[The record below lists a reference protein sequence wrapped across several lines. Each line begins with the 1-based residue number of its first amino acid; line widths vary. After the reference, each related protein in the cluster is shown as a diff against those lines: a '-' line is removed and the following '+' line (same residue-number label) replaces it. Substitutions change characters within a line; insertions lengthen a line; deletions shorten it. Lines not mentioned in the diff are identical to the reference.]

1 MQNVILFYTDVRK
14 NKIFNSIISISCRKN
29 HSQKC
34 KLEISNSLLFRIF
47 STFDAGNFF
56 SIPVSLPNRRDQF
69 QAKTATQFFF
79 SNTTRYLSKKKC
91 RECINKEARQQI
103 RTFLFCAYK
112 KSWPR
117 QTGLE
122 RPAESNT
129 RGNWTMRIDSTKGFG
144 STVCSTTT
152 KVYSSFWPE
161 KKKSE
166 WH

>member
-1 MQNVILFYTDVRK
+1 MQTCNTIPNLY
-14 NKIFNSIISISCRKN
+14 
-29 HSQKC
+29 
-34 KLEISNSLLFRIF
+34 LLYLSFLKYIWG
-47 STFDAGNFF
+47 GNFF
-56 SIPVSLPNRRDQF
+56 SVPVTLPNRCDQF

-79 SNTTRYLSKKKC
+79 SNTRYLSKKSV
-91 RECINKEARQQI
+91 ECINKEARQQI

-144 STVCSTTT
+144 STVCSNTSSSSSSTIT
-152 KVYSSFWPE
+152 KVYISVSGQ
-161 KKKSE
+161 KKI
-166 WH
+166 WIAF